1 MMILLEMFYNNLKKS
16 AAYKKTYNELNRLT
30 DRELHDIGIFRC
42 DIPRIAEEA
51 MQKS

>member
-1 MMILLEMFYNNLKKS
+1 MMILFEMVFKNLRKS
-16 AAYKKTYNELNRLT
+16 AAYKKTCNELNRLT

-51 MQKS
+51 MQRS

>member
-1 MMILLEMFYNNLKKS
+1 MMILLETMFKNLRNS
-16 AAYKKTYNELNRLT
+16 VAYKKTYNELNRLT

-51 MQKS
+51 MQKI